1 MTEKITDFYLILR
14 GEAKEKIK
22 SLLRFI
28 ARLVWRKPLERA
40 GSINILQDGVVY
52 KKQHEPIVLSK
63 LASASGVTTQ
73 KFQKDQNIVFD
84 EDYIWKLEISEQIKS
99 INVCLSGIV
108 LINKKYLL
116 DLDFGSTAGL
126 LDLPFKKERNRYP
139 IVIAP
144 WSHLWAS
151 YYDFVLLVVAKLCRI
166 ENALG
171 SEVFQEAKICYPFI
185 NKNYFE
191 KQFFFKFNIDKNSL
205 INTRNRN
212 IEISTDCIILANNQK
227 QLLYPSPYD
236 IALLR
241 NKFYLSVSTQTK
253 KRLYLSRSARRQI
266 KNEEEVR
273 NIVKKF
279 DFEIV
284 EDIYRSVDEQIR
296 LFKSASA
303 IISPHGAGL
312 TNLLWCDPGTQVIEF
327 FGGGYVR
334 QHYYYISKLLKLK
347 YYYIIENINVEDHW
361 QKRANNMM
369 VDVVALEKQ
378 LKKLFVNNY

>member
-296 LFKSASA
+296 LFKSVLCLNRLS
-303 IISPHGAGL
+303 
-312 TNLLWCDPGTQVIEF
+312 
-327 FGGGYVR
+327 
-334 QHYYYISKLLKLK
+334 
-347 YYYIIENINVEDHW
+347 
-361 QKRANNMM
+361 
-369 VDVVALEKQ
+369 
-378 LKKLFVNNY
+378 